1 MRTKIERLALKHVL
15 SRLPDRALVMLAG
28 GKPVRFRDRTLN
40 PLFQAMMFAN
50 RTRPGMETLSVEQ
63 ARRAMAQITR
73 ITEPDEIRM
82 DDVREVRIPV
92 DGGTIR
98 ARCYVPPGIATPS
111 PAIVFF
117 HGGGHVVGDL
127 DSYDRTVRY
136 IAAQLRARVVSVD
149 YRCAPEHRFPVAALD
164 CIAAYRW
171 VLEHAT
177 KIGIDPSRIG
187 VMGDSAGGN
196 LSAVVA
202 MAARDEGFAAP
213 KVQCLVYPVVDLRLV
228 SPSIR
233 DLGEGFGLTE
243 TLIRWFEN
251 HYVGNDPARTN
262 ALGSPLLAE
271 SHASLAPAIITVA
284 GFDPLHDEGVDYAGK
299 LAAAG
304 VPVTLLRHNDLTH
317 AWLTMAG
324 VVPPARAAL
333 DETCTALS
341 RALAS

>member
-15 SRLPDRALVMLAG
+15 SRLPDKALVLLSG

-40 PLFQAMMFAN
+40 PLLQAMMFAN
-50 RTRPGMETLSVEQ
+50 RARPGMETLSVAQ
-63 ARRAMAQITR
+63 ARRAMAKITAV
-73 ITEPDEIRM
+73 TEPDLLRM

-92 DGGTIR
+92 DGGTVR
-98 ARCYVPPGIATPS
+98 ARCYVPPGIGLPS
-111 PAIVFF
+111 AGVVFL

-136 IAAQLRARVVSVD
+136 IATQLRARVVSVD
-149 YRCAPEHRFPVAALD
+149 YRRAPEHRFPAAALD
-164 CIAAYRW
+164 CIAAWRW
-171 VLEHAT
+171 VLEHAA
-177 KIGIDPSRIG
+177 KIGIDPARIG

-196 LSAVVA
+196 LAAVVA
-202 MAARDEGFAAP
+202 MAARDQGFSAP

-228 SPSIR
+228 SPSIH

-243 TLIRWFEN
+243 KLIRWFEN
-251 HYVGNDPARTN
+251 HYVGTDPAKAN

-271 SHASLAPAIITVA
+271 SHRGLAPAIVTVA
-284 GFDPLHDEGVDYAGK
+284 GFDPLHDEGVEYAGR
-299 LAAAG
+299 LRAAG

-333 DETCTALS
+333 DETCAALS
-341 RALAS
+341 RVLAS